1 MRLAAF
7 ITENTDEIVAE
18 WEGFALSLVP
28 ADQHMGSLSLRDHIE
43 QLLVFIV
50 QDLNS
55 AQTDAEQVR
64 KSHGDKA
71 SAPYP
76 SAAETHASLRYDGG
90 FDMDQMVSE
99 YRALRASIVKLW
111 DATLVEVTRQD
122 LKDLTRFHEAVDQSV
137 AESIRDYTK
146 KLDLS
151 RNLFLG
157 ILSHDLRNPLGA
169 ISMSAQL
176 ATRIGDLSD
185 RQTMLQAQISDSAAR
200 ASEIVDNLLD
210 LTRARLG
217 SGLPIVRD
225 KMDLGF
231 VSRKLV
237 DEMRVLHPS
246 REFQI
251 KVTGDVGGIWDKA
264 RIGQVLS
271 NLLGNAVQYGFRGVP
286 IKVTVEG
293 MPRDVV
299 LCVHNEGIPISA
311 DAIRT
316 IFSAMTRAQSNE
328 DTKSK
333 PIATNLG
340 LGLYISRQIVT
351 AHGGSIDVKSSEV
364 DGTAF
369 TVRFPRG
376 DNVDGNAGTA
386 TGREP

>member
-7 ITENTDEIVAE
+7 ITENTKEIVAD
-18 WEGFALSLVP
+18 WEGFALTLVP
-28 ADQHMGSLSLRDHIE
+28 ADQHLGSLTLRDHIE
-43 QLLVFIV
+43 ELLTFIV
-50 QDLNS
+50 QDLES
-55 AQTDAEQVR
+55 AQTDAEQTE
-64 KSHGDKA
+64 KSRGDKA
-71 SAPYP
+71 PGPYP

-111 DATLVEVTRQD
+111 GATLTEVTGQD
-122 LKDLTRFHEAVDQSV
+122 LKDLTRFHEAIDQSV

-176 ATRIGDLSD
+176 ATKIGGLNE
-185 RQTMLQAQISDSAAR
+185 RQGMLQAQIQESCTR

-217 SGLPIVRD
+217 TGLPIVRD
-225 KMDLGF
+225 KMDMGF
-231 VSRKLV
+231 VSHKLI
-237 DEMRVLHPS
+237 DEMRVLHPT
-246 REFQI
+246 REFQL
-251 KVTGDVGGIWDKA
+251 KVTGDVGGFWDKA

-271 NLLGNAVQYGFRGVP
+271 NLLGNAVQYGFRGFP
-286 IKVTVEG
+286 IRMTVEG
-293 MPRDVV
+293 LPKAVV
-299 LCVHNEGIPISA
+299 LCVHNEGAPIGP
-311 DAIRT
+311 DAIRS

-333 PIATNLG
+333 PISTNLG

-351 AHGGSIDVKSSEV
+351 AHGGTISVKSSEV
-364 DGTAF
+364 DGTSF
-369 TVRFPRG
+369 TVTFPRTDDVNAPVAG
-376 DNVDGNAGTA
+376 DG
-386 TGREP
+386 